1 MDINKI
7 LSKLQIEDLNP
18 MQQESVLAIL
28 RTYDD
33 VVILSPTGSG
43 KTLAYLLPLL
53 ELVSQVD
60 QRDMM
65 AERGPIAVV
74 VVPGRELALQSV
86 TVMRDL
92 GTGLRAMA
100 LYGGRPAMDEHRQLR
115 QVKPHV
121 VFVTPG
127 RFNDH
132 VFKENISTLFVKY
145 LVIDEFDKCLAMGF
159 QDEMKRLI
167 GYLRHLERRILLSA
181 TDAEEIPRFVD
192 MSHVQRLDYRVEEEQ
207 VPKRVEAY
215 VVRSTEKDKLATL
228 RALLLDCGDQSS
240 VVFLN
245 YRDSVERT
253 AKYLREQGFTV
264 SVFHGGM
271 EQDQRE
277 AQLYRFSNG
286 SANVL
291 VCTDLASRGLDIPDI
306 QNIIHYHIP
315 LGQEGYIHR
324 VGRTA
329 RWDKAGNTYF
339 ILGPSEFVPDYIQG
353 ASSMPAYELKATTA
367 EDGQIPAVPSPR
379 MVTIYIGKGKKDK
392 ISKGD
397 IVGFLCK
404 SGNLTSEDI
413 GRIDVK
419 ERYSYVAVS
428 REKVTELL
436 QNVAGEKIK
445 GIKTVVEVIK

>member
-1 MDINKI
+1 MDIEKI
-7 LSKLQIEDLNP
+7 LSKLKIEDLNP
-18 MQQESVLAIL
+18 MQQESVMAIL

-60 QRDMM
+60 RRDEM
-65 AERGPIAVV
+65 AEHGPLAVV
-74 VVPGRELALQSV
+74 VVPGRELALQTV
-86 TVMRDL
+86 TVMQDM
-92 GTGLRAMA
+92 GTGLRGMA
-100 LYGGRPAMDEHRQLR
+100 LYGGRPTMDEHRQLR

-132 VFKENISTLFVKY
+132 ADKGNLATLFVKY

-159 QDEMKRLI
+159 QNEMKRLRAS
-167 GYLRHLERRILLSA
+167 LRHLERLILLSA

-192 MSHVQRLDYRVEEEQ
+192 MNHIQRIDYRVKEEQ
-207 VPKRVEAY
+207 VPERVDAF
-215 VVRSTEKDKLATL
+215 VVRSTEKDKLDTL
-228 RALLLDCGDQSS
+228 RMLLLDRGDESS

-253 AKYLREQGFTV
+253 ANYLREQGFTV
-264 SVFHGGM
+264 SAFHGGLDQ
-271 EQDQRE
+271 EQRE

-286 SANVL
+286 SSNVL

-315 LGQEGYIHR
+315 LGEEGYIHR

-329 RWDKAGNTYF
+329 RWDKSGNTFF
-339 ILGPSEFVPDYIQG
+339 ILSPGEHVPDYIQG
-353 ASSMPAYELKATTA
+353 ASAMPAYDLKATTG
-367 EDGQIPAVPSPR
+367 ENGLLPPVPSPR

-397 IVGFLCK
+397 ILGFLCK
-404 SGNLTSEDI
+404 KGNLTNEDI

-419 ERYSYVAVS
+419 ERYAYVAVS

-445 GIKTVVEVIK
+445 GVKTIVEVIK